1 MNRYFVKLKWK
12 VDGSSTPLVVWARN
26 EHHAAWKAKEAL
38 STHCD
43 VEDLELEEC
52 RLSTLADEPELN

>member
-1 MNRYFVKLKWK
+1 MVMNRYFVKLKWK

-43 VEDLELEEC
+43 Y
-52 RLSTLADEPELN
+52 